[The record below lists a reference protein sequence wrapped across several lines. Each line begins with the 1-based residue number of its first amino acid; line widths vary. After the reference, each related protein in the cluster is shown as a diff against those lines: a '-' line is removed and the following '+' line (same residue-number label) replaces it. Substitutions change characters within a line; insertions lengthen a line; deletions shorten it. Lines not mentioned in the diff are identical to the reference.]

1 MCSADTF
8 KLDTAL
14 MRHLH
19 QYALKWHCIG
29 HHHMLR
35 STYLCLHASLS
46 SSSIFQVG
54 KTSPTTKQ
62 TFDDLFPF
70 ETEQMRRSL
79 QFQTFLH
86 NQFYS
91 CIKKKEKKRKNQ
103 RTTKVHQFIAVIRSQ
118 SSVYSSTLNR
128 IY

>member
-1 MCSADTF
+1 MF

-91 CIKKKEKKRKNQ
+91 CIKKKEKKKEKTNEQQKYISLLLSFDLSRQ
-103 RTTKVHQFIAVIRSQ
+103 YTHPR
-118 SSVYSSTLNR
+118 
-128 IY
+128 